1 MVSKNTV
8 LSDFEHMQHADMR
21 DKYDPTS
28 AYLVLNN
35 MRSKSNL
42 YARNLYQWC
51 RKQIKYAA
59 GMSFNP
65 AKWKEPVR
73 KYENMSAQG
82 WIDLYT
88 FLLRGE
94 YGECNNK

>member
-1 MVSKNTV
+1 MVSEDTV
-8 LSDFEHMQHADMR
+8 LSEFEHMQYADMR

-51 RKQIKYAA
+51 RKQIEYAT

-65 AKWKEPVR
+65 VKWKESVR

-94 YGECNNK
+94 YGE